1 MGTAEAKES
10 PEDRPVPRVAPVGP
24 ARWLRPVS
32 APQPPRVAPVARPPD
47 PDELLVAYARRGDRR
62 ALEKLLARHRPR
74 VVQLARRVLRDG
86 DAAEDVAQEVL
97 AAVCRAIGDFRGG
110 ARFSTWLHRV
120 ATNHALN
127 HLRAHRR
134 RDRGEGRAAETAVVL
149 LEEPAP
155 PREREESRE
164 RVRAAIEA
172 LDPLFRTCILLR
184 DVDGLSY
191 EEIARRTGLPRGTV
205 KSRIHRARARIEGT
219 LRASLADTNAPD
231 EERPTEV

>member
-1 MGTAEAKES
+1 MGTAPAKEN
-10 PEDRPVPRVAPVGP
+10 PDDRPAARVVPVGT
-24 ARWLRPVS
+24 ARWERPGLVP
-32 APQPPRVAPVARPPD
+32 APRPAGVVRAPD

-62 ALEKLLARHRPR
+62 ALEKLLLRHRPR

-97 AAVCRAIGDFRGG
+97 SAVCRAIGDFRGG

-127 HLRAHRR
+127 HLRAGRR
-134 RDRGEGRAAETAVVL
+134 RERGEGRAAETAVVL
-149 LEEPAP
+149 HLEPDP
-155 PREREESRE
+155 PHERAEARD
-164 RVRAAIEA
+164 RVRAAIEG
-172 LDPLFRTCILLR
+172 LDPLFRSCILLR
-184 DVDGLSY
+184 DVEGLSY

-219 LRASLADTNAPD
+219 LRAALAETNAPD
-231 EERPTEV
+231 AERPTEV